1 MGAMIGAYGGPI
13 GAAAGATAMLVYSAV
28 TGNVPF
34 QGPGPRGGRGGGGG
48 GGGGGYG
55 PATPDEADREQS
67 MDEQINGALAKQDE
81 LQQQIQA
88 ELKRQEEL
96 LNKVDKDQKTQ
107 HASISPGDPANAQ
120 KVLEESDPRSAPSAP
135 KDRDIPA
142 ALFTET
148 RVTIPKGA
156 WGDNPKLQ
164 VIKKTLDADRDG
176 KPEEIRY
183 FDAAT
188 GQLLRK
194 EEDRNYDGTIDAW
207 TTYQNGVV
215 VARELDENGDGKPD
229 VWEKYAN
236 GRMTRREVDRKGD
249 GKPDAFYLFEGD
261 SLVEERHDTQHNGN
275 IDLVVYYQNRKRV
288 RSEED
293 QNHDGRIDTW
303 TYYTVADGGNEV
315 VSRIERDAKG
325 KGKPDTFETFAQQ
338 NGKTVIVKREEDTNG
353 DGKIDITSYYEN
365 GKLVRREVAD
375 PALTPL

>member
-1 MGAMIGAYGGPI
+1 MGAMLGSYGGPI

-34 QGPGPRGGRGGGGG
+34 QGPRGGRGGGGG
-48 GGGGGYG
+48 HGGGGGGYG
-55 PATPDEADREQS
+55 PTPSEEADREQS
-67 MDEQINGALAKQDE
+67 MDEQINGALAKQDD
-81 LQQQIQA
+81 LQQQIQD

-96 LNKVDKDQKTQ
+96 LKKVDKDQKTQ
-107 HASISPGDPANAQ
+107 TPSAHPNAQ
-120 KVLEESDPRSAPSAP
+120 QTLEETDPRAAPSAP
-135 KDRDIPA
+135 KDREVPE

-148 RVTIPKGA
+148 KVTIPKGA
-156 WGDNPKLQ
+156 WGDNPKLE

-183 FDAAT
+183 CDLAT
-188 GQLLRK
+188 GQILRK

-207 TTYQNGVV
+207 TTYDKGLV

-236 GRMTRREVDRKGD
+236 GRMTHREVDRKGD
-249 GKPDAFYLFEGD
+249 GKPDAFYEFQGD
-261 SLVEERHDTQHNGN
+261 SLVEERHDTQHNGK
-275 IDLVVYYQNRKRV
+275 IDLAIYYQNRKRV

-293 QNHDGRIDTW
+293 QNHDGRMDTW
-303 TYYTVADGGNEV
+303 TYYTVADGGSEV
-315 VSRIERDAKG
+315 VTRIERDTKG

-338 NGKTVIVKREEDTNG
+338 SGKTVLVKREEDTNG

-365 GKLVRREVAD
+365 GKLVRREVTD
-375 PALTPL
+375 PALMPL

>member
-1 MGAMIGAYGGPI
+1 MIGSYGGPI

-34 QGPGPRGGRGGGGG
+34 QGPSHGHHGGGGG
-48 GGGGGYG
+48 GGGGGYSPNG
-55 PATPDEADREQS
+55 PASPDEADREQS

-81 LQQQIQA
+81 LQQQIQD

-96 LNKVDKDQKTQ
+96 LSKIDKDQKSDRAATLPKD
-107 HASISPGDPANAQ
+107 PGKAQ
-120 KVLEESDPRSAPSAP
+120 KTLEEADPRVAPSAP
-135 KDRDIPA
+135 QDREIPA
-142 ALFTET
+142 ALFTES

-156 WGDNPKLQ
+156 WGDNPKLE

-183 FDAAT
+183 FDATT
-188 GQLLRK
+188 GQILRK

-249 GKPDAFYLFEGD
+249 GKPDAFYIFEGD
-261 SLVEERHDTQHNGN
+261 SLIEERHDTQHTGK
-275 IDLVVYYQNRKRV
+275 IDLVIYYQNRKRL

-303 TYYTVADGGNEV
+303 TYYAVGDAGTEV
-315 VSRIERDAKG
+315 VTRIERDTKG
-325 KGKPDTFETFAQQ
+325 RGKPDTFETFAQQ
-338 NGKTVIVKREEDTNG
+338 SGKTVIVKREEDTNG
-353 DGKIDITSYYEN
+353 DGKIDVTSYYEN

>member
-1 MGAMIGAYGGPI
+1 MIGSYGGPI

-34 QGPGPRGGRGGGGG
+34 QGRPHSGRGGGG

-55 PATPDEADREQS
+55 PAPSQDEQDREQS
-67 MDEQINGALAKQDE
+67 MDDQINGALAKQDD
-81 LQQQIQA
+81 LQSQIND
-88 ELKRQEEL
+88 ELKRQEDL
-96 LNKVDKDQKTQ
+96 LNKVNQEQKAPKT
-107 HASISPGDPANAQ
+107 SSSSPSPSVANPNAQ
-120 KVLEESDPRSAPSAP
+120 QTLQESDPRMAPSAP
-135 KDRDIPA
+135 KDREIPN
-142 ALFTET
+142 ALWTET

-156 WGDNPKLQ
+156 WGDNPKLD
-164 VIKKTLDADRDG
+164 VIKKSLDADRDG

-183 FDAAT
+183 FDAKT
-188 GQLLRK
+188 GQILRK

-207 TTYQNGVV
+207 TTYQNGAV

-236 GRMTRREVDRKGD
+236 GRMTERDVDRKGD
-249 GKPDAFYLFEGD
+249 GRPDAFYLFQGD
-261 SLVEERHDTQHNGN
+261 SLVEERHDTLHNGN

-293 QNHDGRIDTW
+293 HNHDGKIDTW
-303 TYYTVADGGNEV
+303 TYYTVTESGQEV
-315 VSRIERDAKG
+315 VSRIERDTKA

-353 DGKIDITSYYEN
+353 DGKIDVTSYFEN
-365 GKLVRREVAD
+365 GKLVRREVTD
-375 PALTPL
+375 PALVPL

>member
-1 MGAMIGAYGGPI
+1 
-13 GAAAGATAMLVYSAV
+13 
-28 TGNVPF
+28 
-34 QGPGPRGGRGGGGG
+34 
-48 GGGGGYG
+48 
-55 PATPDEADREQS
+55 
-67 MDEQINGALAKQDE
+67 MDQQISGALAKQDE
-81 LQQQIQA
+81 LQQQIQD

-96 LNKVDKDQKTQ
+96 INKVDQEQKNP
-107 HASISPGDPANAQ
+107 HASAPASNPANAQ
-120 KVLEESDPRSAPSAP
+120 KTIEEADPRIAPSAP

-142 ALFTET
+142 ALWTET

-183 FDAAT
+183 YDAT
-188 GQLLRK
+188 SGQLLRK
-194 EEDRNYDGTIDAW
+194 EEDRNYDGAIDAW
-207 TTYQNGVV
+207 TTYENGVV

-249 GKPDAFYLFEGD
+249 GKADAFYLFEGD
-261 SLVEERHDTQHNGN
+261 SLVEERHDTQHNGT

-293 QNHDGRIDTW
+293 QSHHGHIDTW
-303 TYYTVADGGNEV
+303 TYYSVTDGGQEV
-315 VSRIERDAKG
+315 VARIERDTKG

-353 DGKIDITSYYEN
+353 DGKIDVTSYFEN

-375 PALTPL
+375 PALVPL

>member
-1 MGAMIGAYGGPI
+1 MGAMLGSYGGPI

-34 QGPGPRGGRGGGGG
+34 QGPRNGHGGTGGH
-48 GGGGGYG
+48 GGGGGYA
-55 PATPDEADREQS
+55 PTPSDEADREQS
-67 MDEQINGALAKQDE
+67 MDEQINGAMAKQDDLE
-81 LQQQIQA
+81 QQIQD
-88 ELKRQEEL
+88 ELKRQEDL
-96 LNKVDKDQKTQ
+96 LKKVDKDAKTQ
-107 HASISPGDPANAQ
+107 TPPPANPNAKQ
-120 KVLEESDPRSAPSAP
+120 TLQETDPRIAPSAP
-135 KDRDIPA
+135 KDRDIPE
-142 ALFTET
+142 ALFAET

-156 WGDNPKLQ
+156 WGDNPKLD
-164 VIKKTLDADRDG
+164 VIKKSLDADRDG

-183 FDAAT
+183 CDPTT
-188 GQLLRK
+188 GQILRK

-236 GRMTRREVDRKGD
+236 GRMTSREVDRKGD

-261 SLVEERHDTQHNGN
+261 SLVEERHDTQHSGK
-275 IDLVVYYQNRKRV
+275 IDLVIYYQNRKRV

-293 QNHDGRIDTW
+293 QNHDGRMDTW
-303 TYYTVADGGNEV
+303 TYYAVVDGNEV
-315 VSRIERDAKG
+315 VTRIERDTKG
-325 KGKPDTFETFAQQ
+325 KGKPDTFESFAQQ
-338 NGKTVIVKREEDTNG
+338 NGKTVLVKREEDTNG

-375 PALTPL
+375 PALMPL